1 MKRRVVVTGL
11 GTISPIGNDTASFWQ
26 SIKEGKSGIGK
37 ITRFNTDEYP
47 VSIAGEVKDF
57 DVSSVAE
64 PREAKKLDRF
74 TLYALAA
81 TKEAMTDAAIKE
93 GTADPRKLGI
103 VIGNGIGGFESVEE
117 GYEKLLTKGPRR
129 IPVLTIPKLITNIA
143 PGNVGILL
151 NAQGP
156 CYSIVTACASGT
168 DAIGNAAMW
177 IQNGTAD
184 VMVAGGVE
192 ASITKLGLAGFCVI
206 QALSSRYCDT
216 PERASRP
223 FDRERD
229 GFVMGE
235 GAGILVLEEYEHAV
249 RRGARIYCEL
259 SGYGISCDAN
269 HITAPHPE
277 GRGAIQAMN
286 MAINAAG
293 LNPLDIDYVNAHG
306 TSTPLNDKTESLAI
320 GKVFGEHAYSGLK
333 VSSTKSMTGH
343 CIGAAGGIEAVA
355 TILAIR
361 DQYFPPTINYENP
374 DPDCDLDYVP
384 NKGESGKIDAA
395 ISNSLGFGG
404 HNAVVLFTKM

>member
-26 SIKEGKSGIGK
+26 SIKEGKSGVGK

-57 DVSSVAE
+57 DASSVAE

-81 TKEAMTDAAIKE
+81 TKEAMTDAALKE
-93 GTADPRKLGI
+93 GTVDPQKLGI

-143 PGNVGILL
+143 PGNIGILL

-156 CYSIVTACASGT
+156 CYSVVTACASGT

-293 LNPLDIDYVNAHG
+293 LKPVDIDYVNAHG

-320 GKVFGEHAYSGLK
+320 RKVFGEHAYSGLK

-355 TILAIR
+355 SILAIR

-374 DPDCDLDYVP
+374 DPECDLDYVP
-384 NKGESGKIDAA
+384 NKGENGKIDAV

>member
-11 GTISPIGNDTASFWQ
+11 GTISPIGNDTVSFWQ
-26 SIKEGKSGIGK
+26 SIKEGKSGVGK

-81 TKEAMTDAAIKE
+81 TKEAMTDAALKE
-93 GTADPRKLGI
+93 GTVDPQKLGI

-143 PGNVGILL
+143 PGNIGILL

-156 CYSIVTACASGT
+156 CYSVVTACASGT

-216 PERASRP
+216 PEKASRP

-293 LNPLDIDYVNAHG
+293 LKPVDIDYVNAHG

-320 GKVFGEHAYSGLK
+320 RKVFGEHAYSGLK

-355 TILAIR
+355 SILAIR

-374 DPDCDLDYVP
+374 DPECDLDYVP
-384 NKGESGKIDAA
+384 NKGENGKIDAV

>member
-1 MKRRVVVTGL
+1 MRRRVVVTGL
-11 GTISPIGNDTASFWQ
+11 GTVSPIGNDTPSFWQ
-26 SIKEGKSGIGK
+26 AVKEGRSGVGK
-37 ITRFNTDEYP
+37 ITRFNTDDYP

-57 DVSSVAE
+57 DASSLLE
-64 PREAKKLDRF
+64 PKEAKKLDKF
-74 TLYALAA
+74 TLYSLAA
-81 TKEAMTDAAIKE
+81 AKEAIADSAIKD
-93 GTADPRKLGI
+93 GSVDPERYGVVL
-103 VIGNGIGGFESVEE
+103 GNGIGGFESIEE
-117 GYEKLLTKGPRR
+117 GYEKLLTKGARR
-129 IPVLTIPKLITNIA
+129 IPVLTVPKMITNIA
-143 PGNVGILL
+143 PGNVGIMI

-156 CYSIVTACASGT
+156 CYSVVTACASGT

-192 ASITKLGLAGFCVI
+192 APITKLGLAGFCII

-223 FDRERD
+223 FDKERD
-229 GFVMGE
+229 GFVLGE
-235 GAGILVLEEYEHAV
+235 GAGILILEEYEHAV
-249 RRGARIYCEL
+249 KRGAKIYCEL

-277 GRGAIQAMN
+277 GRGAVQAMN

-320 GKVFGEHAYSGLK
+320 RKVFGEHAYSGLK

-343 CIGAAGGIEAVA
+343 CLGAAGGIEAVA
-355 TILAIR
+355 AILAIR
-361 DQYFPPTINYENP
+361 DQYFPATINYENP

-404 HNAVVLFTKM
+404 HNSVILFTKM

>member
-26 SIKEGKSGIGK
+26 SIKEGKSGVGK

-81 TKEAMTDAAIKE
+81 TKEAMTDAALKE
-93 GTADPRKLGI
+93 GTVDPQKLGI

-143 PGNVGILL
+143 PGNIGILL

-156 CYSIVTACASGT
+156 CYSVVTACASGT

-293 LNPLDIDYVNAHG
+293 LKPVDIDYVNAHG

-320 GKVFGEHAYSGLK
+320 RKVFGEHAYSGLK

-355 TILAIR
+355 SILAIR

-374 DPDCDLDYVP
+374 DPECDLDYVP
-384 NKGESGKIDAA
+384 NKGENGKIDAV

>member
-26 SIKEGKSGIGK
+26 SIKEGKSGVGK

-57 DVSSVAE
+57 DVSLVAE

-93 GTADPRKLGI
+93 GTVDPQKLGI

-320 GKVFGEHAYSGLK
+320 RKVFGEHAYSGLK

-384 NKGESGKIDAA
+384 NKGETGKIDAA

>member
-26 SIKEGKSGIGK
+26 SIKEGKSGVGK

-57 DVSSVAE
+57 DVSLVAE

-81 TKEAMTDAAIKE
+81 TKEAMTDAALKE
-93 GTADPRKLGI
+93 GTVDPQKLGI
-103 VIGNGIGGFESVEE
+103 VIRNGIGGFESVEE

-143 PGNVGILL
+143 PGNIGILL

-156 CYSIVTACASGT
+156 CYSVVTACASGT

-293 LNPLDIDYVNAHG
+293 LKPVDIDYVNAHG

-320 GKVFGEHAYSGLK
+320 RKVFGEHAYSGLK

-355 TILAIR
+355 SILAIR

-374 DPDCDLDYVP
+374 DPECDLDYVP
-384 NKGESGKIDAA
+384 NKGENGKIDAV

>member
-93 GTADPRKLGI
+93 GTVDPQKLGI

-293 LNPLDIDYVNAHG
+293 LNPVDIDYVNAHG

-320 GKVFGEHAYSGLK
+320 RKVFGEHAYSGLK